1 MQNEIVAG
9 ALFLLTFIS
18 PTPASPSLGG
28 SAPALQTS
36 QIKQETITYAVQE
49 KDTLGSI
56 AEKNYGSGEFWTNI
70 WNDNEWIED
79 PDIIE
84 KTWKLK
90 IQKEKP
96 EKPADI
102 KKELS
107 DKLLEKKKM
116 TLTMPIQA
124 QSKTNDINQ
133 PENPQT
139 QDLSIPTPDPK
150 PVVTGTTEP
159 LNDTQINFLGNCESG
174 MTAGRNSGNGYYG
187 AFQFSP
193 GTWRS
198 MGTAYARADLAP
210 LEVQIDATQ
219 RLVSRS
225 SIYTQFPG
233 CAAKMR
239 AAGLL

>member
-1 MQNEIVAG
+1 MAFLLNTMQNEIVAG

-18 PTPASPSLGG
+18 PTPM
-28 SAPALQTS
+28 PALQTS
-36 QIKQETITYAVQE
+36 QIKQETTTYAVRE

-90 IQKEKP
+90 IQKDKP
-96 EKPADI
+96 GKPANL

-107 DKLLEKKKM
+107 EKLLEKKKM
-116 TLTMPIQA
+116 TLAMPTKA
-124 QSKTNDINQ
+124 QSKTEDVNQ

-139 QDLSIPTPDPK
+139 QASPTPISNPK
-150 PVVTGTTEP
+150 PIVTGTTGP

-174 MTAGRNSGNGYYG
+174 MTASRNSGNGYYG

-198 MGTAYARADLAP
+198 MGTAYERADMAP
-210 LEVQIDATQ
+210 LEVQIDTTQ

>member
-1 MQNEIVAG
+1 MEKEIVAG
-9 ALFLLTFIS
+9 AIFLLAFLS

-28 SAPALQTS
+28 PAPALQTP

-79 PDIIE
+79 PDVIE

-107 DKLLEKKKM
+107 EKIAKRQ
-116 TLTMPIQA
+116 TAYVSVQRPLA
-124 QSKTNDINQ
+124 QT
-133 PENPQT
+133 EV
-139 QDLSIPTPDPK
+139 K
-150 PVVTGTTEP
+150 PVVTGTTGP

-233 CAAKMR
+233 CSAQMR
-239 AAGLL
+239 ASGLL

>member
-18 PTPASPSLGG
+18 PTPA
-28 SAPALQTS
+28 PALQTS
-36 QIKQETITYAVQE
+36 QIKQETTTYAVRE

-90 IQKEKP
+90 IQKTKP
-96 EKPADI
+96 GKPANL

-107 DKLLEKKKM
+107 EKLLEKKKT
-116 TLTMPIQA
+116 TLAMPTKA
-124 QSKTNDINQ
+124 QSKTEDVNQ

-139 QDLSIPTPDPK
+139 KDSSIPTQDPK
-150 PVVTGTTEP
+150 PIVTGIAGP
-159 LNDTQINFLGNCESG
+159 LNDIQINFLGNCESG
-174 MTAGRNSGNGYYG
+174 MTANRNSGNGYYG

-198 MGTAYARADLAP
+198 MGTAYERADMAP

>member
-1 MQNEIVAG
+1 MQKEIVAG

-18 PTPASPSLGG
+18 PTPTP
-28 SAPALQTS
+28 PATTS
-36 QIKQETITYAVQE
+36 QIKQETTTYAVRE

-70 WNDNEWIED
+70 WNDNGWIEN

-90 IQKEKP
+90 IQKTKP
-96 EKPADI
+96 EKPADL

-107 DKLLEKKKM
+107 EKLLEKKKM
-116 TLTMPIQA
+116 TLTTPIQVQA
-124 QSKTNDINQ
+124 KTETINQ
-133 PENPQT
+133 PEKPQAQNSPIPA
-139 QDLSIPTPDPK
+139 QDSK
-150 PVVTGTTEP
+150 PIVTGTTGP

-174 MTAGRNSGNGYYG
+174 MTASRNSGNGYYG

-198 MGTAYARADLAP
+198 MGTAYERADMAP